1 MISIADALVL
11 MIGFGT
17 FVISLIGLM
26 IAIVKLSTKK

>member
-1 MISIADALVL
+1 MSIADALVL